1 MAREQSRAKLA
12 AKALHRGNCR
22 MRRDAGEAE
31 RVPMSCEHL
40 ICAQCAGPVVEGR
53 CAACRAS
60 RDHVHHHSGA
70 SPQLI
75 IAAIL
80 VLSVLLLLAMHLAK

>member
-1 MAREQSRAKLA
+1 
-12 AKALHRGNCR
+12 
-22 MRRDAGEAE
+22 
-31 RVPMSCEHL
+31 MSCEHL

-53 CAACRAS
+53 CPACRAS
-60 RDHVHHHSGA
+60 RDHVHHEHSGA

-80 VLSVLLLLAMHLAK
+80 VLSVLLLLAMHLASRGRYSPGGTTPPGTPRGPLGFPP